1 MSTSGCSQVVFFPF
15 FLQENKGKGL
25 TRGWTAFSALHIY
38 RHSNNT
44 SALALQSTNL
54 CFCTM
59 DGEAFRGKAKRQHMQ
74 VQAASSCLL
83 IQSERPV
90 FTSGS
95 KCPSLLWL
103 EGEKKQKQKT
113 NKKTPPHF
121 ITRQASE
128 SKLTMKALSQL
139 VNRLL
144 SSGTESPTS
153 VIDPIVYTTSHVC
166 TCVIQAMF
174 VRVRDIY

>member
-1 MSTSGCSQVVFFPF
+1 MVINIYQVSRACKKTEQVNEHKQMQPSCVFPF

-59 DGEAFRGKAKRQHMQ
+59 DREAFRGKAKRQHMQ

-83 IQSERPV
+83 IQSDRPV

-103 EGEKKQKQKT
+103 EGEKNKKNKQKT
-113 NKKTPPHF
+113 PH
-121 ITRQASE
+121 T
-128 SKLTMKALSQL
+128 LSL
-139 VNRLL
+139 GRLL
-144 SSGTESPTS
+144 RASWLWKH
-153 VIDPIVYTTSHVC
+153 YHN
-166 TCVIQAMF
+166 
-174 VRVRDIY
+174 